1 MKVVLIPGPR
11 NEELIAEMME
21 AKSRMDAEEWEEY
34 LTDCVCQGDE
44 YMDAMYYICENGDEM
59 LSKKTVASS
68 NDSLISAS
76 YIGSPDENGSPP
88 KDEMTVKQLKRRKRI
103 SESSAFLLS
112 VLPVSAVILS
122 KWRLRVESP
131 GQAIAIGAGGIM
143 VGVVIIL
150 SILGRLKIPGDLW
163 VWTFSLVL
171 LVLLQSV
178 IGDLIL
184 LNGAVLGG
192 RIGDKLL
199 TATYVKRVRK
209 EIEDREA
216 AERAGKTAIE
226 AVKEYLGG
234 DRI

>member
-1 MKVVLIPGPR
+1 
-11 NEELIAEMME
+11 
-21 AKSRMDAEEWEEY
+21 
-34 LTDCVCQGDE
+34 
-44 YMDAMYYICENGDEM
+44 
-59 LSKKTVASS
+59 
-68 NDSLISAS
+68 
-76 YIGSPDENGSPP
+76 
-88 KDEMTVKQLKRRKRI
+88 MTVKQLKRRKRI
-103 SESSAFLLS
+103 GESSAFLLS

-122 KWRLRVESP
+122 KWRLWVESP

-226 AVKEYLGG
+226 AVKAYLGG

>member
-1 MKVVLIPGPR
+1 MK
-11 NEELIAEMME
+11 
-21 AKSRMDAEEWEEY
+21 
-34 LTDCVCQGDE
+34 
-44 YMDAMYYICENGDEM
+44 
-59 LSKKTVASS
+59 LS
-68 NDSLISAS
+68 
-76 YIGSPDENGSPP
+76 
-88 KDEMTVKQLKRRKRI
+88 EMTVKQLKRRKRI
-103 SESSAFLLS
+103 GESSAFLLS

-122 KWRLRVESP
+122 KWRLWVESP

-226 AVKEYLGG
+226 AVKAYLGG